1 MAPSDETTPG
11 ARVLITGITGFAGSH
26 LAETCLAAGC
36 SVSGFSR
43 DTSHPHPNL
52 ERISDRL
59 EILQVDISD
68 EAQVRSAVAK
78 AKPHVIFHLAAAT
91 GAQDPLKEMFNT
103 NIIGSLNV
111 LEAAG
116 TLRQPPRVLVA
127 SSSAL
132 YGAPELPSEKIVEET
147 SPNPVSA
154 YGLSKAAQDAV
165 ALRAGRRQGNV
176 VIVARAFNHT
186 GPREHPH
193 FLASKVAR
201 QIALAEIGEGPPRIL
216 IGRMDAIRDFSD
228 VRDIVEGYYLA
239 ATRGKSG
246 EAYNLAS
253 GNGVRIQSI
262 VERLR
267 DLAAVKMEVLSE
279 DAGDRKAD
287 VPCQVGDASKAR
299 TELGWSPKIPLD
311 QTLADLLD
319 HWRVTLGTGLEK

>member
-1 MAPSDETTPG
+1 VAPSDEITPG

-26 LAETCLAAGC
+26 LAEFCLASGC

-43 DTSHPHPNL
+43 DISHPHSNL
-52 ERISDRL
+52 NGISDRL
-59 EILQVDISD
+59 EIRQVDISD
-68 EAQVRSAVAK
+68 ESQVRSALDK
-78 AKPHVIFHLAAAT
+78 ANPDLIFHLAAAT
-91 GAQDPLKEMFNT
+91 GAQEPLKAMFNT
-103 NIIGSLNV
+103 NVLGSLNV
-111 LEAAG
+111 LDAAASLG
-116 TLRQPPRVLVA
+116 QRARVLVA

-132 YGAPELPSEKIVEET
+132 YGAPEPAPEKITEET
-147 SPNPVSA
+147 PPNPVSA
-154 YGLSKAAQDAV
+154 YGLSKSAQDAV
-165 ALRAGRRQGNV
+165 ALNAGRRQGNA

-201 QIALAEIGEGPPRIL
+201 QIALAEIGRGPQRIL

-239 ATRGKSG
+239 ATRGKPG

-253 GNGVRIQSI
+253 GKGVRIQSI

-279 DAGDRKAD
+279 DAGDGEVD
-287 VPCQVGDASKAR
+287 VPCQVGDASKASA
-299 TELGWSPKIPLD
+299 ELGWKPKIPLD

-319 HWRVTLGTGLEK
+319 YWRVTLGIGLET